1 MFNQEFLEGADLVQ
15 AFAPVDLSA
24 GDNNGDW
31 VSLKNYDRCVAVLL
45 CAVGTAGDDPVV
57 QLEQAQD
64 NAGSGAKPL
73 NFTRIRHKVGATAL
87 AGVGQW
93 TLVEQAAAAAYDTA
107 AVDGA
112 ENEAL
117 VAVEVQAAD
126 LDVTGG
132 FNYVRMTVPDVG
144 AGVQLGCGFYVLHAA
159 RYKRDVNQS
168 AVA

>member
-1 MFNQEFLEGADLVQ
+1 MFNHEFLEGGDVVQ

-31 VSLKNYDRCVAVLL
+31 VSLKSYDRCAAVLL
-45 CAVGTAGDDPVV
+45 CAAGTAGDDPIV

-64 NAGSGAKPL
+64 NAGTGAKAL

-93 TLVEQAAAAAYDTA
+93 TLMEQAPAAAYDTA
-107 AVDGA
+107 AIDGA

-126 LDVTGG
+126 LDVNGG

-144 AGVQLGCGFYVLHAA
+144 GNAQLGCGFYLLHAA
-159 RYKRDVNQS
+159 RYKQEVNPS